1 MANDNTPYSFLGTL
15 RDIYAIRDSSN
26 NLVFR
31 DGSSNIVGF
40 TISRSDAGA
49 NNAILLSYT

>member
-1 MANDNTPYSFLGTL
+1 V
-15 RDIYAIRDSSN
+15 YAIRNSNN

-40 TISRSDAGA
+40 TVGRSETTA